1 MKKFNLLLFIVFFS
15 VSRIIL
21 AQKDPE
27 SKQQTIFEA
36 LATPDSVTHATV
48 LIHQDKRIEQLLV
61 AKRSANTS
69 HEQATTSGY
78 RVQVFSS
85 NTQRFAKAEAFKIEK
100 QILDEFPEQAVYV
113 NYTSP
118 FWKVRVGDFKTQGD
132 AQTFR
137 SQLIESFPNLR
148 SGTYIVH
155 EQINISGS
163 K

>member
-85 NTQRFAKAEAFKIEK
+85 NTQRSAKAEAFKIEK